1 LHHVLDETLEQQA
14 HERQKLTADRR
25 PSSAIAKGA
34 ASPLKS
40 ITPRPRI
47 AGVEHVIWSP
57 PDEKR
62 YARKTHGLKAAL
74 R

>member
-1 LHHVLDETLEQQA
+1 M
-14 HERQKLTADRR
+14 
-25 PSSAIAKGA
+25 AKGA

-47 AGVEHVIWSP
+47 AGVEHVIWAP
-57 PDEKR
+57 PYEKR